1 MPTSGLQRFINIRFR
16 RYLNYRSKSRGFGRI
31 SNKKLYAMGIIIG
44 SSFIRYESNCE
55 CLAMKTRTTV
65 FGKTERAVGWE
76 GNGETTGVARWGT
89 VPETLTDNRYAFASG
104 HCLYLRTSTETDML
118 LPLLSNHSFTLDLVV
133 VHHSHKVIQQVQQVL
148 SKWFAEDG
156 IGIET

>member
-1 MPTSGLQRFINIRFR
+1 LEG
-16 RYLNYRSKSRGFGRI
+16 I
-31 SNKKLYAMGIIIG
+31 SKKLYAMGIIYIG

-55 CLAMKTRTTV
+55 CLAMKTVDHR

-76 GNGETTGVARWGT
+76 GNGETTGVKAGEALCLRHSQI
-89 VPETLTDNRYAFASG
+89 TDMLLLVR
-104 HCLYLRTSTETDML
+104 HCLYLRTSTDNGYALTVVVK
-118 LPLLSNHSFTLDLVV
+118 SFLYLDLVV

-156 IGIET
+156 LELKT